1 MTRDRLDLTTC
12 NIPRAIFFLAWP
24 AVLQMGVDTAMRL
37 IDAFWVGRLGAAPI
51 AAVTSSIFVL
61 WALMALAEM
70 IATGVTAMV
79 ARFFGARNREFAEYV
94 VRQAI
99 RFGLLFSVV
108 AGSAGFALS
117 PVFMRLLGVGTDVAP
132 LGANYL
138 RISFV
143 SSPVIFVF
151 FIFGSA
157 LQGAGDT
164 RTPLK
169 ILILTLITN
178 AVLDPFLV
186 MGFGPIPRMGT
197 NGAALATA
205 LSHLL
210 GAVVYCILLNSGRL
224 PLRVRLLSRETFD
237 FSILRRLLR
246 IGVPSTIDFMLFSV
260 VYVVLTR
267 ITAVFGT
274 EAIAALG
281 IGNRIESISY
291 MTSFGFSIAA
301 STLVGQNLGAAR
313 PDRAEKAGWMTAGI
327 ISIFTALVT
336 AAFLLLPD
344 RIVGVFI
351 KDPLV
356 IAIGADYLRIVGIS
370 QIFMGVEIVLAGG
383 FIGAGDTI
391 PPTLVS
397 GLTSIAR
404 IPLAYYLGIRLG
416 MGADAIWWIISLTG
430 IVRGLALPIW
440 FRAGTWKRR
449 EV

>member
-1 MTRDRLDLTTC
+1 VPKERLDLTTC
-12 NIPRAIFFLAWP
+12 NIPRAILFLAWP

-37 IDAFWVGRLGAAPI
+37 IDAFWVGRLGAAQM
-51 AAVTSSIFVL
+51 AAVTSSIFIL
-61 WALMALAEM
+61 WTLMALAEM
-70 IATGVTAMV
+70 LATGVTAMV
-79 ARFFGARNREFAEYV
+79 ARFTGARDRDFAEYV

-99 RFGLLFSVV
+99 RFGLMFSLV
-108 AGSAGFALS
+108 AGAAGFALS
-117 PVFMRLLGVGTDVAP
+117 PNFMKLLGVGSEVAP
-132 LGANYL
+132 LGTGYL
-138 RISFV
+138 RISFL
-143 SSPVIFVF
+143 SSPVIFIF

-169 ILILTLITN
+169 ILVLTLVTN
-178 AVLDPFLV
+178 AVLDPILI
-186 MGFGPIPRMGT
+186 MGLGPIPGMGT

-210 GAVVYCILLNSGRL
+210 GAVAYFILLNSDRL
-224 PLRVRLLSRETFD
+224 PLRVRLFSRETLD

-246 IGVPSTIDFMLFSV
+246 IGVPSTIDFILFSV

-281 IGNRIESISY
+281 IGNRIESVSY

-301 STLVGQNLGAAR
+301 STLVGQNLGAGRA
-313 PDRAEKAGWMTAGI
+313 DRSERAGWMTAGI

-336 AAFLLLPD
+336 AAFLLVPAQII
-344 RIVGVFI
+344 RMFI

-356 IAIGADYLRIVGIS
+356 VQIGADYLRIVGIS
-370 QIFMGVEIVLAGG
+370 QVFMGIEIVLAGG
-383 FIGAGDTI
+383 FIGAGDTV

-404 IPLAYYLGIRLG
+404 IPLAYYLGVRLG
-416 MGADAIWWIISLTG
+416 LGVDSIWWIISLTG
-430 IVRGLALPIW
+430 VARGIALPIW
-440 FRAGTWKRR
+440 FKTGKWKERR
-449 EV
+449 V